1 MVDVA
6 AVRGL
11 GPAPVFN
18 WDEVVEDGAE
28 PRVEDGAQPVV
39 EDVFNWDEEEDAEPR
54 VLTRE
59 QPFGTA
65 AVQQAL

>member
-1 MVDVA
+1 M
-6 AVRGL
+6 
-11 GPAPVFN
+11 
-18 WDEVVEDGAE
+18 
-28 PRVEDGAQPVV
+28 EDGAQPVV

-65 AVQQAL
+65 AVQQALQQSRAAGAAATGATR

>member
-1 MVDVA
+1 M
-6 AVRGL
+6 
-11 GPAPVFN
+11 
-18 WDEVVEDGAE
+18 
-28 PRVEDGAQPVV
+28 EDGAQPVV

>member
-1 MVDVA
+1 M
-6 AVRGL
+6 
-11 GPAPVFN
+11 
-18 WDEVVEDGAE
+18 
-28 PRVEDGAQPVV
+28 EDGAQPVV

-65 AVQQAL
+65 AVQQALQQSRAAGAAATGGSTCAAV